1 MIRIDKER
9 TWVFSPV
16 NNIVLKA
23 EIKGYSSEEQIKEAI
38 HRTADHYE
46 MLHQKIV
53 FDNDG
58 NAYYDTTEMF
68 ELVIKDMNGNWEDKI
83 REQEKIPFAID
94 KGELLRIFYQVTQS
108 GISLLILAHHI
119 AGDGMSFAYF
129 LQDILRTL
137 SGRKLEYKKLALFDM
152 TRLPRESRL
161 RFPTTWL
168 LNSLNKKW
176 KKTGKTFEI
185 KEYYSMFEKY
195 WNNHESLFET
205 YSFKNEDYDALC
217 KYAKENSVTVNS
229 LITAAL
235 IYAADEL
242 SDVGMAVSIR
252 ESGYTGM
259 GNYATGISIKYQ
271 YNEKLNL
278 VENTK
283 KVQNLIYNKIKPAS
297 KKYFLLQFMGNI
309 EPTLMDAVYFEAC
322 GDYKNK
328 TAGMFSK
335 MFGYHGNPKGI
346 SITNLTK
353 LPIDVQYGDYEITD
367 FLFIPPL
374 VLNAQRIIG
383 IASIGRKMTVTLH
396 LNHDSQAELHHEFFY
411 RGMKYLKDAITQ
423 PNTTYI

>member
-16 NNIVLKA
+16 NNIVMKA
-23 EIKGYSSEEQIKEAI
+23 EIKGYSSEEQLKEAI
-38 HRTADHYE
+38 HSAADHYA

-58 NAYYDTTEMF
+58 NAYYDSTEMF
-68 ELVIKDMNGNWEDKI
+68 ELVLKNMNGNWEDKI

-94 KGELLRIFYQVTQS
+94 KGELLRIFYQVTQT
-108 GISLLILAHHI
+108 GITLLILAHHI

-129 LQDILRTL
+129 LQDILNSL
-137 SGRKLEYKKLALFDM
+137 SGRDLEYKKLALFDM
-152 TRLPRESRL
+152 SSLPRESRL

-176 KKTGKTFEI
+176 KTTGKTFKFI
-185 KEYYSMFEKY
+185 EYYSMFEKY
-195 WNNHESLFET
+195 WNNHESLFKT
-205 YSFKNEDYDALC
+205 YSFENEEYDALC
-217 KYAKENSVTVNS
+217 KFAKENSVTVNS
-229 LITAAL
+229 LITTTLIHAAE
-235 IYAADEL
+235 EL

-252 ESGYTGM
+252 EPGYSGM
-259 GNYATGISIKYQ
+259 GNYATGISIRYE
-271 YNEKLNL
+271 YNSKLNL
-278 VENTK
+278 IENTK
-283 KVQNLIYNKIKPAS
+283 KVQNLIYNKLKPAS

-322 GDYKNK
+322 GDYENK
-328 TAGMFSK
+328 TAGIFSK

-353 LPIDVQYGDYEITD
+353 LPIDVQYGDFEITD

-383 IASIGRKMTVTLH
+383 IASMGRKMTVTLH
-396 LNHDSQAELHHEFFY
+396 LNHDSQAESHHEFFSK
-411 RGMKYLKDAITQ
+411 GMEYLKDAITQ
-423 PNTTYI
+423 LNTTYI